1 MGTLVEPEKYL
12 FNGLDAESAAKW
24 SATLTASPIN
34 TGNLSNDPY
43 STLPCA
49 YLVLDDDL
57 ILPKV
62 GQEAMIGLQ
71 SANGN
76 IFTVYHAASG
86 HAAHLTCTRELV
98 SSVIEFAEQ
107 LKNAFA

>member
-1 MGTLVEPEKYL
+1 M
-12 FNGLDAESAAKW
+12 FNGLDAASAAKW

-34 TGNLSNDPY
+34 TGVLTNDPY

-49 YLVLDDDL
+49 YLVLDNDL

-76 IFTVYHAASG
+76 TFTVYHAASG
-86 HAAHLTCTRELV
+86 HSAHLTCTRELV
-98 SSVIEFAEQ
+98 ARVTEFADQ
-107 LKNAFA
+107 VQRASG